1 MYYNGQKGMHVS
13 TFVNMVHAD
22 MVLRYGNK
30 AKVDDAN
37 AIELQNFFQK
47 LKQAAI
53 DTKQGKLIEDEVI
66 SIIVSNL
73 RDIMSKRSNAQFYN
87 LFQER
92 GGARFE
98 NEITDVI
105 NAIYQEV
112 GEEDFQ
118 FDKSQVNIGS
128 MVGTSVNLS
137 DELLADKNI
146 QNMLQT
152 IGTKTQK
159 YIVNS
164 AGEKMLVYYLP
175 EVDGKIDVK
184 GYKIHVKA
192 NPSPAILKI
201 YNLLQD
207 ATFTAK
213 NYDSMTWDQKM
224 KEFVQQSGH
233 STLSL
238 GKSNVYRAIVGVL
251 EGVGYEHRTSV
262 SAFWAGY
269 NKINQGDV
277 NVATHFYH
285 LRYLYE
291 LTGVG
296 IKYNGQNFGEA
307 KYLIYNDPH
316 GNIYVKSTAVIFSD
330 VLNELLNNPQ
340 SYSMHISISKKS
352 FY

>member
-22 MVLRYGNK
+22 MVARYGQK
-30 AKVDDAN
+30 AKVDDVN
-37 AIELQNFFQK
+37 ALELQTFFQTI
-47 LKQAAI
+47 KQAAI
-53 DTKQGKLIEDEVI
+53 NDKKGMLIENEVI
-66 SIIVSNL
+66 NTIIDNL
-73 RDIMSKRSNAQFYN
+73 RDIMAQRNNAQFHN
-87 LFQER
+87 LFQMR

-98 NEITDVI
+98 NEITDII
-105 NAIYQEV
+105 NAVYQEM
-112 GEEDFQ
+112 GDEDFQ

-128 MVGTSVNLS
+128 MIGTSVDLS
-137 DELLADKNI
+137 DELLADKDI
-146 QNMLQT
+146 QKMLQA

-159 YIVNS
+159 YIENS
-164 AGEKMLVYYLP
+164 KGEKILIYYLP

-184 GYKIHVKA
+184 GYKIKIKA
-192 NPSPAILKI
+192 NPNPEILKI
-201 YNLLQD
+201 YNLLKD

-213 NYDSMTWDQKM
+213 NYDSMTWDKKM
-224 KEFVQQSGH
+224 EQFIQQTGH
-233 STLSL
+233 TTLSL
-238 GKSNVYRAIVGVL
+238 GKSNVYRAIVGAL

-269 NKINQGDV
+269 NRINQGDT

-291 LTGVG
+291 LTGIG
-296 IKYNGQNFGEA
+296 IKYNGQSFGEA

-330 VLNELLNNPQ
+330 VLHELLNNPH
-340 SYSMHISISKKS
+340 SYSMHISISKRS
-352 FY
+352 FS